1 MSLNQVNPEFNDAF
15 ETYFPKM
22 NPLVRLV
29 YGALTVGLA
38 GGIKLRRRLFGGRV
52 LVNERIVEYP
62 QVLRWLRPQG
72 TVLDIGCVSSRL
84 PIQLASLGYTV
95 HGIDVRPY
103 PFQHPN
109 FTFHQADLF
118 TWTPPQ
124 PYDII
129 LLVSAIEHFGIGGY
143 GDLQLEEADFQ
154 ALERVKPWLRSEGQ
168 LLVSVPYGQA
178 AVTDKHRIYDQARLT
193 RLCAGFDW
201 IEEAYFQRIN
211 ETWRPTTA
219 AALAEVASP
228 ELPTNGVAILH
239 LQPKGG

>member
-29 YGALTVGLA
+29 YGALTVGLT

-62 QVLRWLRPQG
+62 QILRWLRPQG
-72 TVLDIGCVSSRL
+72 RVLDVGCVSSRL

-103 PFQHPN
+103 PFQHSN
-109 FTFHQADLF
+109 FTFHRADLF
-118 TWTPPQ
+118 TWAPPQ

-129 LLVSAIEHFGIGGY
+129 LLVSTIEHFGIGGY

-154 ALERVKPWLRSEGQ
+154 ALARITPWLAPGGQ
-168 LLVSVPYGQA
+168 LLVSLPYGKA
-178 AVTDKHRIYDQARLT
+178 AVTDKHRIYDQERLARLF
-193 RLCAGFDW
+193 ADFNW
-201 IEEAYFQRIN
+201 IEAAYFQRIDGA
-211 ETWRPTTA
+211 WRPATA
-219 AALAEVASP
+219 AALAGVASP
-228 ELPTNGVAILH
+228 DLPTNGVAVLH